1 MGWLPMMLSHVIQFY
16 IEIDLRG
23 YLSQPWG
30 RRRIQFQSKIELV
43 DNLNYQ

>member
-1 MGWLPMMLSHVIQFY
+1 MGCLPLTLSRYNQFY

-23 YLSQPWG
+23 YVSQPWG
-30 RRRIQFQSKIELV
+30 TRRIQFQSKIELV